1 MAGHRDDENTL
12 IAALIARHAGSQA
25 PFLIA
30 PDGTVTD
37 YASFYQGVL
46 DMAAWL
52 QSKGVKAGD
61 RVLAQTGKRA
71 ETLTLYLATVTAGGV
86 FVPLNIAYTPAELD
100 YFIRDAEPVLF
111 MVDEATKSAATIAQ
125 ANGVQSASLDDGH
138 EIPSSAFQPVA
149 RSGDDLAAILYT
161 SGTTGRSKGAMLT
174 HDNLLSN
181 AQTLA
186 KAWQY
191 TSNDVLLHA
200 LPIFHTHGLFVAS
213 NVTLA
218 TGASMLFLPAFNLD
232 EMARLLPQ
240 ASTIMGVPT
249 FYSRMLGD
257 DRFSR
262 AGMAHLRLCVSG
274 SAPLLDET
282 HRAFSAQ
289 TGHAILERYGMTET
303 NMIASNPYEGDRR
316 PGTVGPP
323 LPGVDVRLGSTDDK
337 GIGGIEVRG
346 PNVTPGYW
354 RNQEK
359 TDESFTE
366 DGFFITGDLGTIS
379 EDGYVSI
386 VGRQKDLVISGGYN
400 IYPKEVE
407 IEIDALPGVV
417 ESAVF
422 GVPHKDLGE
431 AVAAAVVIEPDA
443 VVTPEVISHALKDR
457 LARFKQPRIVAVVD
471 ALPRNTMGKV
481 QKKVL
486 RDSNLL
492 TNQQN

>member
-1 MAGHRDDENTL
+1 MATDKDGENTL
-12 IAALIARHAGSQA
+12 IAALIARHAGSDA

-30 PDGTVTD
+30 PDGAVTS
-37 YASFYQGVL
+37 YATFYQGVL
-46 DMAAWL
+46 NMAAWL
-52 QSKGVKAGD
+52 QGKGVKAGE
-61 RVLAQTGKRA
+61 RVLAQTGKRP
-71 ETLTLYLATVTAGGV
+71 ETLTLYLAIVAAGGV
-86 FVPLNIAYTPAELD
+86 FVPLNTAYTPAELD

-111 MVDEATKSAATIAQ
+111 MVDDATQSARVVAE
-125 ANGVQSASLDDGH
+125 ANGVQSASLDD
-138 EIPSSAFQPVA
+138 ERAAPSSAFQPVA
-149 RSGDDLAAILYT
+149 RGKDDLAAILYT

-174 HDNLLSN
+174 HENLLSN

-186 KAWQY
+186 KAWHY
-191 TSNDVLLHA
+191 RADDVLLHA

-218 TGASMLFLPAFNLD
+218 AGASMLFLPAFDLD
-232 EMARLLPQ
+232 EMARLLPK

-257 DRFSR
+257 DRFSK
-262 AGMAHLRLCVSG
+262 ADMAHLRLCVSG

-282 HRAFSAQ
+282 HRAFSAK

-316 PGTVGPP
+316 PGTVGPA
-323 LPGVDVRLGSTDDK
+323 LPGVTVRLGSTDDK
-337 GIGGIEVRG
+337 GIGCIEVRG

-354 RNQEK
+354 RNAEK

-366 DGFFITGDLGTIS
+366 DGFFITGDLGMIS

-422 GVPHKDLGE
+422 GVLHKDLGE
-431 AVAAAVVIEPDA
+431 AVAAAVVIETGAD
-443 VVTPEVISHALKDR
+443 VTAETISNALKDR
-457 LARFKQPRIVAVVD
+457 LARFKQPRTVTIVD

-481 QKKVL
+481 QKNVL
-486 RDSNLL
+486 R
-492 TNQQN
+492 NQQQT

>member
-1 MAGHRDDENTL
+1 MATPNHSENTL

-30 PDGTVTD
+30 PDGTVTS
-37 YASFYQGVL
+37 YATFYQGVL

-52 QSKGVKAGD
+52 QSKGVRAGE
-61 RVLAQTGKRA
+61 RVLAQTGKRP
-71 ETLTLYLATVTAGGV
+71 ETLTLYLATVAAGGV

-111 MVDEATKSAATIAQ
+111 MVDEGTKSASVIAE
-125 ANGVQSASLDDGH
+125 ANGVQSASLD
-138 EIPSSAFQPVA
+138 ESFEVPSSSFAPVA
-149 RSGDDLAAILYT
+149 RGGDDLAAILYT

-174 HDNLLSN
+174 HTNLLSN
-181 AQTLA
+181 AQTLTE
-186 KAWQY
+186 AWHY
-191 TSNDVLLHA
+191 SADDVLLHA

-218 TGASMLFLPAFNLD
+218 AGASMLFLPSFNLD

-240 ASTIMGVPT
+240 ATTIMGVPT

-257 DRFSR
+257 DRFSE
-262 AGMAHLRLCVSG
+262 ASMAHLRLCVSG

-289 TGHAILERYGMTET
+289 SGHAILERYGMTET

-323 LPGVDVRLGSTDDK
+323 LPGVDVRLGSTDEK

-359 TDESFTE
+359 TDESFTQ
-366 DGFFITGDLGTIS
+366 DGFFITGDLGMIS
-379 EDGYVSI
+379 DDGYVSI

-431 AVAAAVVIEPDA
+431 AVAAAVVIEADA
-443 VVTPEVISHALKDR
+443 VVTPEIVSHALKDR
-457 LARFKQPRIVAVVD
+457 LARFKQPRIVTVVD

-481 QKKVL
+481 QKNVL
-486 RDSNLL
+486 REQH
-492 TNQQN
+492 NQGEDT

>member
-1 MAGHRDDENTL
+1 MTIEKDGENTL
-12 IAALIARHAGSQA
+12 IAALIARHGNSQA

-30 PDGTVTD
+30 PDGAVTR
-37 YASFYQGVL
+37 YATFYQNVL

-52 QSKGVKAGD
+52 QNMGVKVGD
-61 RVLAQTGKRA
+61 RVLAQTGKRP
-71 ETLTLYLATVTAGGV
+71 ETLMLYLATVAAGGV
-86 FVPLNIAYTPAELD
+86 FVPLNTAYTPAELD
-100 YFIRDAEPVLF
+100 YFISDAEPVLF
-111 MVDEATKSAATIAQ
+111 MVDESTKSAAVVAQ
-125 ANGVQSASLDDGH
+125 ANGVQTASLDDDFN
-138 EIPSSAFQPVA
+138 ISSSSFVPVP

-174 HDNLLSN
+174 HTNLLSN

-186 KAWQY
+186 KAWRY
-191 TSNDVLLHA
+191 TADDVLLHA
-200 LPIFHTHGLFVAS
+200 LPIFHTHGLFVAT

-218 TGASMLFLPAFNLD
+218 AGASMIFLPAFNLD
-232 EMARLLPQ
+232 DMVQLLPQ

-257 DRFSR
+257 DRFNEAS
-262 AGMAHLRLCVSG
+262 MAHMRLCVSG

-282 HRAFSAQ
+282 HRAFNAQ

-316 PGTVGPP
+316 PGTVGRA
-323 LPGVDVRLGSTDDK
+323 LPEVEVRLGSADEK
-337 GIGGIEVRG
+337 VIGGIEVRG

-359 TDESFTE
+359 TDESFTQ
-366 DGFFITGDLGTIS
+366 DGFFITGDLGKIS

-431 AVAAAVVIEPDA
+431 AVAAAVVVAPDA
-443 VVTPEVISHALKDR
+443 NITAETILEALKDR
-457 LARFKQPRIVAVVD
+457 LARFKQPRSVTLVD

-481 QKKVL
+481 QKNVL
-486 RDSNLL
+486 RE
-492 TNQQN
+492 QQT

>member
-1 MAGHRDDENTL
+1 MTTDNDGENTL
-12 IAALIARHAGSQA
+12 IAALIARHGNSQA

-30 PDGTVTD
+30 PDGAVTR
-37 YASFYQGVL
+37 YATFYQNVL

-52 QSKGVKAGD
+52 QNMGVKVGD
-61 RVLAQTGKRA
+61 RVLAQTGKRP
-71 ETLTLYLATVTAGGV
+71 ETLTLYLATVAAGGV

-100 YFIRDAEPVLF
+100 YFISDAEPVLF
-111 MVDEATKSAATIAQ
+111 MVDESTKSAAVVAQ
-125 ANGVQSASLDDGH
+125 ANGVQTASLDDDFN
-138 EIPSSAFQPVA
+138 ISSSSFVPVP

-174 HDNLLSN
+174 HTNLRSN

-186 KAWQY
+186 KAWRY
-191 TSNDVLLHA
+191 TADDVLLHA
-200 LPIFHTHGLFVAS
+200 LPIFHTHGLFVAT

-218 TGASMLFLPAFNLD
+218 AGASMIFLPAFNLD
-232 EMARLLPQ
+232 DMVQLLPQ

-257 DRFSR
+257 DRFNEAS
-262 AGMAHLRLCVSG
+262 MAHMRLCVSG

-282 HRAFSAQ
+282 HRAFNAQ

-316 PGTVGPP
+316 PGTVGPA
-323 LPGVDVRLGSTDDK
+323 LPEVEVRLGSADEK

-359 TDESFTE
+359 TDESFTQ
-366 DGFFITGDLGTIS
+366 DGFFITGDLGKIS

-431 AVAAAVVIEPDA
+431 AVAAAVVVAPDA
-443 VVTPEVISHALKDR
+443 NITAETILEALKDR
-457 LARFKQPRIVAVVD
+457 LARFKQPRSVTLVD

-481 QKKVL
+481 QKNVL
-486 RDSNLL
+486 RE
-492 TNQQN
+492 QQT

>member
-1 MAGHRDDENTL
+1 MATDRDGENTL
-12 IAALIARHAGSQA
+12 IGALIARHAGSDA

-30 PDGTVTD
+30 PDGAVTS

-46 DMAAWL
+46 NMAAWL
-52 QSKGVKAGD
+52 QGKGVKAGE
-61 RVLAQTGKRA
+61 RVLAQTGKRP
-71 ETLTLYLATVTAGGV
+71 ETLMLYLATVAAGGV

-111 MVDEATKSAATIAQ
+111 MVDDATQSARVVAE
-125 ANGVQSASLDDGH
+125 ANGVLSASLDD
-138 EIPSSAFQPVA
+138 ERAAPSSAFQPVA
-149 RSGDDLAAILYT
+149 RGKDDLAAILYT

-174 HDNLLSN
+174 HNNLLSN
-181 AQTLA
+181 AQTLV
-186 KAWQY
+186 KAWHY
-191 TSNDVLLHA
+191 SADDVLLHA

-218 TGASMLFLPAFNLD
+218 AGASMLFLPAFDLD

-257 DRFSR
+257 NRFSK
-262 AGMAHLRLCVSG
+262 AGMAHMRLCVSG

-303 NMIASNPYEGDRR
+303 NMITSNPYEGDRR

-323 LPGVDVRLGSTDDK
+323 LPGVEVRLSNTDDK

-359 TDESFTE
+359 TDESFTQ

-379 EDGYVSI
+379 DDGYVAI

-422 GVPHKDLGE
+422 GVPDADLGE
-431 AVAAAVVIEPDA
+431 AVAAAVVIESQAD
-443 VVTPEVISHALKDR
+443 VTPDSVTDALKDR
-457 LARFKQPRIVAVVD
+457 LARFKQPRTVTIVD

-481 QKKVL
+481 QKNVL
-486 RDSNLL
+486 RA
-492 TNQQN
+492 QQS